1 MKKIKNKRVFAR
13 CINGKY
19 VIQTLGGQY
28 LSVSG
33 TTLYFKDLDTAQ
45 GFIDR
50 INNKQ

>member
-28 LSVSG
+28 LSISG
-33 TTLYFKDLDTAQ
+33 TTLYFDDLDTAQ
-45 GFIDR
+45 GFIDSL
-50 INNKQ
+50 I